1 MDKKTVKQL
10 LGEIPLTVELYWLL
24 RQRNQ
29 PLKSRFLLKN
39 LQMTLPEACSQ
50 VKPFAQK
57 APKGKKVF
65 IFATLHFWIEHA
77 AMLGMAL
84 AGKGH
89 RVTLAYVPYAE
100 WHKPISKFDLRR
112 QNLYARQVLQE
123 AAPYLKQVSFLDVH
137 PFFQTL
143 PHELADAVDQ
153 VSAFDTQYTL
163 QVEDVNRQDPTYL
176 LRHERNLAAARAAL
190 TWFKGHRPDVV
201 IVPNGT
207 IQEFGVVYQVARYL
221 EIPVV
226 TYEFGDQREHI
237 WLGQNREIM
246 RHDTDA
252 LWEARREE
260 PLSGKEI
267 EQLNALFSARMQ
279 AATWENFSRLWQ
291 GIPAQG
297 GSQVRASLGLDDRP
311 VVLLATNVLGDSL
324 TLGRQ
329 VFSRSMEEWITR
341 TVQYFAGRE
350 DTQLVI
356 RVHPGEALTHGT
368 SMVEVVQNTLPRLP
382 AHIHLVGPAEKIN
395 TYDLV
400 DAADIGLV
408 YTTTVGMEMAMSG
421 KPVIIAGKTHY
432 RGRGFTFDPA
442 TWEEYFSQ
450 IQILLANPTA
460 YHLTKDQIDLAWQYA
475 YRFFFEFPFPFPWHL
490 VRFWDDYKARPMS
503 YILGEEGVRRYEA
516 TFRFL
521 AGEPIDWKKGL
532 TSIEA

>member
-1 MDKKTVKQL
+1 MDSKGIKQL

-29 PLKSRFLLKN
+29 PLRSHFILKN
-39 LQMTLPEACSQ
+39 LQMTLPDACSQ
-50 VKPFAQK
+50 VKPFALK
-57 APKGKKVF
+57 APTGKKVF

-89 RVTLAYVPYAE
+89 RVTLAYLPFSE

-123 AAPYLKQVSFLDVH
+123 ASPYLKPVSFLDVH
-137 PFFQTL
+137 PIFQSL
-143 PHELADAVDQ
+143 PQELADAVDQ
-153 VSAFDTQYTL
+153 VTMFDTQYTL
-163 QVEDVNRQDPTYL
+163 QVEDVNRQDPIYL
-176 LRHERNLAAARAAL
+176 LCQERNLAAAKAAL
-190 TWFKGHRPDVV
+190 NWLKGHRPDVV

-207 IQEFGVVYQVARYL
+207 IQEFGVVYRVARYL

-226 TYEFGDQREHI
+226 TYEFGDQRERI
-237 WLGQNREIM
+237 WLAQNGEIM
-246 RHDTDA
+246 RHETDA
-252 LWEARREE
+252 LWEARRDI
-260 PLSGKEI
+260 PLLDSEV
-267 EQLNALFSARMQ
+267 ERLNALFAARMQ

-291 GIPAQG
+291 GTPAQG

-329 VFSRSMEEWITR
+329 VFSQSMEEWIAR

-368 SMVEVVQNTLPRLP
+368 SMVDVVHKTLPELP
-382 AHIHLVGPAEKIN
+382 EHIHLIGPVEKVN

-400 DAADIGLV
+400 DVADVGLV

-421 KPVIIAGKTHY
+421 KPVLIAGQTHY
-432 RGRGFTFDPA
+432 RGRGFTFDPQ
-442 TWEEYFSQ
+442 TWDDYFEQ
-450 IQILLANPTA
+450 LDTLLTNPSA
-460 YHLTKDQIDLAWQYA
+460 HRLTKDQIDLAWQYA

-490 VRFWDDYKARPMS
+490 VRFWDDYKARPIS
-503 YILGEEGVRRYEA
+503 YVLGEEGAGRYET
-516 TFRFL
+516 TFRYL
-521 AGEPIDWKKGL
+521 AGEPIDWTKGL
-532 TSIEA
+532 TSR